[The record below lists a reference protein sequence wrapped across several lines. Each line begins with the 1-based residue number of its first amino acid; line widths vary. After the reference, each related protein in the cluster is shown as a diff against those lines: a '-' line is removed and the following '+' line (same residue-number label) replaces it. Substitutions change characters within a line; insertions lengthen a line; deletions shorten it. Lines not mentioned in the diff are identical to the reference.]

1 MRVSALLL
9 VTLRDD
15 PAEAEIASHK
25 LLLRGGYIRRV
36 ASGIYAYL
44 PLMWR
49 VLRKV
54 TAIVREE
61 MDAAGGLETLLPQ
74 LQPAELWQRSGRWSG
89 YTAGE
94 GIMFHL
100 QDRQERELGLGPTHE
115 EVITA
120 LAADLL
126 RSYRQLPV
134 NLYQIQT
141 KFRDEIRPRF
151 GLMRGREF
159 IMKDAYSFHADAEDL
174 GRGYAVMDQAYRRIF
189 ARCGL
194 QAVAVQADSG
204 AIGGSASQEFMV
216 TAEAGEDLI
225 LSSADGSYAANQER
239 AESLAAEPVLLEA
252 SSCGEVETPGQTTIE
267 ALVEAQG
274 WHASQL
280 IKVILLVARFDQG
293 RQQPLLISLRGDQQ
307 LNEVKLANWLTQQHG
322 QAWGALLGME
332 PLEAKHLA
340 AERVPPFGYLGPDLG
355 DDLVEGSKKLEAS
368 FLRVAD
374 STALDLQQF
383 ICGANRSNTHRL
395 GAKWSDAG
403 MANVERV
410 ELRSA
415 LPGDRCCHDPSQQ
428 LQARRGIEVGHIFQ
442 LGLKYSEALGATFA
456 NEQGQD
462 TPLWMGCY
470 GIGVSRLAQAA
481 VEQHLDTAGIV
492 WPVPIAPFEVVIVI
506 ASSKEAQQVELAE
519 TLYGQLMQ
527 AGVDVLLDDRNER
540 AGVKFKD
547 AELIGI
553 PWRLVVG
560 RGAASGQVELVERC
574 SGEKQEGPHSVLV
587 EQLLL
592 TLQQQ
597 RQGLQ

>member
-15 PAEAEIASHK
+15 PAEAEIPSHK

-54 TAIVREE
+54 SAIVRQE
-61 MDAAGGLETLLPQ
+61 MDAAGALETLLPQ

-100 QDRQERELGLGPTHE
+100 QDRQDRELGLGPTHE

-159 IMKDAYSFHADAEDL
+159 IMKDAYSFHASAEDL
-174 GRGYAVMDQAYRRIF
+174 GRGYAAMDQAYRRIF
-189 ARCGL
+189 SRCGL

-239 AESLAAEPVLLEA
+239 AESLPAEPVPLQSATAAELD
-252 SSCGEVETPGQTTIE
+252 TPGQTSID

-280 IKVILLVARFDQG
+280 VKVILLVARFEQG
-293 RQQPLLISLRGDQQ
+293 RQQALLVSLRGDQQ
-307 LNEVKLANWLTQQHG
+307 LNEVKLANWLNQQHG
-322 QAWGALLGME
+322 QAWGALLGIE

-340 AERVPPFGYLGPDLG
+340 AENVPAFGYLGPDLS
-355 DDLVEGSKKLEAS
+355 DAVLQGSKKLESS
-368 FLRVAD
+368 FLRLAD
-374 STALDLQQF
+374 PTALDLPLF
-383 ICGANRSNTHRL
+383 ICGANRPNAHRI
-395 GAKWSDAG
+395 AANWSEPG
-403 MANVERV
+403 MASPQRV
-410 ELRSA
+410 ELRAA

-462 TPLWMGCY
+462 APLWMGCY

-481 VEQHLDTAGIV
+481 VEQHHDDAGIR
-492 WPVPIAPFEVVIVI
+492 WPAAIAPYEAIVVIANIQDQGQTDLGESVYT
-506 ASSKEAQQVELAE
+506 
-519 TLYGQLMQ
+519 TLQQ
-527 AGVDVLLDDRNER
+527 AGIDVLLDDRKER

-547 AELIGI
+547 ADLIGI
-553 PWRLVVG
+553 PWRVVIG
-560 RGAASGQVELVERC
+560 REAAEGSVELVQRSNREMRKLPH
-574 SGEKQEGPHSVLV
+574 GEAIDELIKALRP
-587 EQLLL
+587 
-592 TLQQQ
+592 
-597 RQGLQ
+597 